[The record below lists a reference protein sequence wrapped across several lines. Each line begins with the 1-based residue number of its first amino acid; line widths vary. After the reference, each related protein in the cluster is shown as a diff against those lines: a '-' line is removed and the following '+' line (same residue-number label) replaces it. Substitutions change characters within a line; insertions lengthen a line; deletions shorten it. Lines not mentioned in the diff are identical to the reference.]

1 MVKTETDEIK
11 KLQQGCQV
19 EKENLRVENATLDE
33 STKKLRE
40 KIADGKNQTQLKN
53 KKCGDRDARASANE
67 EQREVYSKKNYD
79 HNQIVK
85 EKELLYQDKII
96 KTRKTIKMQTVRK
109 DNATTLDTLK
119 LRHQE
124 VEN

>member
-119 LRHQE
+119 LRH
-124 VEN
+124 